1 MRPQLLSV
9 SNLWRCCPF
18 CRRRTPSPLTD
29 ETPAPQPEPR
39 LEAKP
44 QPRRRPRSAVGTALL
59 VLLIGVLLLIALAAA
74 LYLNRRAAAR
84 ELLTGWL
91 DRKGIDADV
100 AVERLEIDGF
110 VGKISIG
117 DPSNPDFKVER
128 VEVDYALGMPWSKT
142 GLGVTPS
149 RIRLVRPLAR
159 ASWKGG
165 KFSLGSL
172 DPLIEEFLARPPR
185 PDQPAPLV
193 IVEGGRARIDTEYG
207 PLQVL
212 ADARIDDSKLV
223 QLNARLPAAS
233 LKSADVEAR
242 GLSAAVDLTTV
253 GDRVTLKVEAAAERF
268 AVQDADGANAR
279 LSLTGD
285 LPYPDLK
292 KRRGD
297 GRAMIAAHLS
307 ADALKAGGVESCKT
321 EAALDFDGLTE
332 GWIETFQVVGKGQT
346 RVRTQ
351 HLSGSGLEARGA
363 DLALSRADVM
373 VKRGQRGLEWRV
385 ASPAAIRLDSGSAA
399 GARLGRAVLAS
410 ENLTAGGRDAAFEM
424 QGPLALSAGQLTAG
438 DLSLNEARG
447 RLDLDLV
454 RDGVTRMTA
463 SGALSAARAAWPGLG
478 APTQDDLPE
487 MAELKRGLGAFALDV
502 PGVMLAAGSAGTELV
517 LTRPVTAHPAN
528 GGLLTLTPARTPLFA
543 AEAGQSGGGALNIT
557 SQRGGGLPEAQIAVP
572 SWRLTPGG
580 FRAVLDG
587 KAALDFGP
595 ARAIALSTRGEL
607 ASNGGRLTYTA
618 QDCVPVRVERMEL
631 GENDVTDVAGR
642 FCPADAPLITATNGS
657 WRAQGALDGVE
668 ATAPFLAMR
677 FSDAQGRLVVDGKP
691 SGLSMTASVAR
702 AQVADTADPQRFLPL
717 TAVGEARLADDVW
730 SGGFNLRRLEYAVG
744 RIALRHD
751 GKAEAGGVTIS
762 APNLAFSQY
771 GLQPGDLS
779 RLAADYLQSPVEGSA
794 GFEGRFDWSPTTTS
808 SSGVATIPELD
819 FTSPAGKVQGLKGR
833 IEFTSLTPLI
843 TAPDQVLTVD
853 RLETVTPLTG
863 LELRFA
869 LDEKALNLAGGQIEA
884 AGGRISIEPFNIP
897 LTPGEAWGGVIL
909 VERVQ
914 LNELLK
920 SANLQ
925 EKAELD
931 SVVSGR
937 LPFTYAPDTGWRIVG
952 GVLNAV
958 RPGRLSIQPEVF
970 DDLAA
975 GGAVADGAALPPN
988 TMQDLAYQAMQDL
1001 AISDLSAE
1009 VNSLDAGRLG
1019 VRFHINGRHDPPE
1032 REQLRLSWMELIR
1045 RDFLNKKLNLPSDT
1059 PINLTLDTTWN
1070 ANQIVSD
1077 LMEWGKSANGS
1088 APDPKTP

>member
-1 MRPQLLSV
+1 MALSPHP
-9 SNLWRCCPF
+9 SAEE
-18 CRRRTPSPLTD
+18 RRTPLTD
-29 ETPAPQPEPR
+29 ETSALQPDPAPGP
-39 LEAKP
+39 KP
-44 QPRRRPRSAVGTALL
+44 QTRRRPRSAARTALL
-59 VLLIGVLLLIALAAA
+59 VLLIGVLLLTVLAAA

-100 AVERLEIDGF
+100 EVEQLEIDGF

-117 DPSNPDFKVER
+117 DPRNPDFKVER
-128 VEVDYALGMPWSKT
+128 VEVDYALGMPWSKA

-159 ASWKGG
+159 ASWKDGQ
-165 KFSLGSL
+165 FSLGSL
-172 DPLIEEFLARPPR
+172 DPLIEEFMARPPR
-185 PDQPAPLV
+185 PDQHAPLV

-207 PLQVL
+207 PVQVL
-212 ADARIDDSKLV
+212 ADARIDDSKLMR
-223 QLNARLPAAS
+223 LNARLPAAS

-253 GDRVTLKVEAAAERF
+253 GDRVALKVEAVADAFAAK
-268 AVQDADGANAR
+268 DAAGSAAR

-292 KRRGD
+292 TRRGD
-297 GRAMIAAHLS
+297 GRAVLAARLS
-307 ADALKAGGVESCKT
+307 ADSLSAAGIEGRKA
-321 EAALDFDGLTE
+321 EAALDFDGRTE

-346 RVRTQ
+346 RVRAQRLTGQ
-351 HLSGSGLEARGA
+351 GMDARGA
-363 DLALSRADVM
+363 DLALSRADVL

-385 ASPAAIRLDSGSAA
+385 ASPAAIRLDSGTAA
-399 GARLGRAVLAS
+399 GTRLSRAVLS
-410 ENLTAGGRDAAFEM
+410 SDSLTAGGRDAAFEV
-424 QGPLALSAGQLTAG
+424 QGPLALNAGRLTTG

-463 SGALSAARAAWPGLG
+463 SGALSAARAGWPGLG
-478 APTQDDLPE
+478 APKKDDLPE
-487 MAELKRGLGAFALDV
+487 MAELKRALGAFALDA
-502 PGVMLAAGSAGTELV
+502 PGVRLAAGSAGTELI
-517 LTRPVTAHPAN
+517 LTRPVTARPAN
-528 GGLLTLTPARTPLFA
+528 GGLLTLTPARSPLFA
-543 AEAGQSGGGALNIT
+543 AEAGQLGGGALGIT
-557 SQRGGGLPEAQIAVP
+557 SQRGGGLPEAQIAVS
-572 SWRLTPGG
+572 SWRLTPRG
-580 FRAVLDG
+580 FRAALDG
-587 KAALDFGP
+587 QAALDFGP
-595 ARAIALSTRGEL
+595 ARSIALSTKGEL
-607 ASNGGRLTYTA
+607 ASNGGRLTYTTS
-618 QDCVPVRVERMEL
+618 DCIPLSVEKLEL

-642 FCPADAPLITATNGS
+642 FCPSDAPLITVANGG
-657 WRAQGALDGVE
+657 WRAQGTLADVS
-668 ATAPFLAMR
+668 AAAPFLAMR
-677 FSDAQGRLVVDGKP
+677 FSDGQGRLVVDGKP
-691 SGLSMTASVAR
+691 EGLSMVAAVSR
-702 AQVADTADPQRFLPL
+702 AQVSDTTDPLRFLPL
-717 TAVGEARLADDVW
+717 TAAGEARLANDVW
-730 SGGFNLRRLEYAVG
+730 SGGFDLTRLEHAVG
-744 RIALRHD
+744 RIDLRHD

-771 GLQPGDLS
+771 GLQPSDLS
-779 RLAADYLQSPVEGSA
+779 PLAGDYLKSPVEGSA
-794 GFEGRFDWSPTTTS
+794 GFEGRIDWSPTTST
-808 SSGVATIPELD
+808 SSGVVTIPELD

-869 LDEKALNLAGGQIEA
+869 LDEKALNLAGGKIEA

-925 EKAELD
+925 EKAKLD

-975 GGAVADGAALPPN
+975 GGGDASAALPPN

-1009 VNSLDAGRLG
+1009 VNSLDEGRLG

-1059 PINLTLDTTWN
+1059 PIDLTLDTTWN